1 MLNLVTVEKPGVCVM
16 PNNVLGEPLE
26 SCSMAPLTGWTRNGS
41 CETGAQDMGSHTVCV
56 RVTDAFLDF
65 SMQQGND
72 LSTPMPEYGFPG
84 LRAGDRWCV
93 CAARWKEAFQ
103 AGCAPRVIMRSTHEK
118 ALETVPFEDLKTH
131 AIDLN

>member
-1 MLNLVTVEKPGVCVM
+1 M

-26 SCSMAPLTGWTRNGS
+26 TCSMEPLTGWTRNGS
-41 CETGAQDMGSHTVCV
+41 CETGEQDAGSHTVCV
-56 RVTDAFLDF
+56 QVTNAFLDF

-84 LRAGDRWCV
+84 LKEGDRWCV
-93 CAARWKEAFQ
+93 CAARWKEAFE
-103 AGCAPRVIMRSTHEK
+103 AGCAPRVALRSTHEK
-118 ALETVPFEDLKTH
+118 ALETVPFDNLKTH

>member
-1 MLNLVTVEKPGVCVM
+1 M
-16 PNNVLGEPLE
+16 PKNVLGEPLE
-26 SCSMAPLTGWTRNGS
+26 SCSMEPLTGWTRNGS
-41 CETGAQDMGSHTVCV
+41 CETGEKDIGSHTICV

-65 SMQQGND
+65 SIEQGND

-93 CAARWKEAFQ
+93 CAARWKEACE
-103 AGCAPRVIMRSTHEK
+103 AGCAPRVMMRCTHEK